1 MKKVIDSLSD
11 LWENSKTSIGIFL
24 GSILFIG
31 YSIKA
36 VRYEIGEGWRGH
48 PSVQGVLTDIS
59 RAIPVAGASVA
70 TLIGGIDLIV
80 FLLSLYVYRKE
91 RMRKK
96 IEAARAE
103 GYAEGYAARQQE
115 QDSGNNQTG

>member
-103 GYAEGYAARQQE
+103 GYAARQQE